1 MCVCVCVC
9 VCARV
14 QRATCLGPVGFAV
27 WLWVQH
33 FASMSLK
40 GGKKPALCQGPEKRH
55 VDLRPRRGKTKP
67 HLFPS
72 SLLDFKTT
80 SCGAGGSV
88 GFSPLPSTLSPLH
101 PPSPSLASG
110 MEPPPLPLLLLPAH
124 PHSIPL
130 GVSFIRWP
138 QASWGLRLPG
148 GSSPSPTQTGS
159 RACSQSPTTPSTKAF
174 QM

>member
-9 VCARV
+9 THT
-14 QRATCLGPVGFAV
+14 RAEGHMSRAGGLCCVALGLALCLSEPERGE
-27 WLWVQH
+27 
-33 FASMSLK
+33 
-40 GGKKPALCQGPEKRH
+40 KPALCQGPEKRH
-55 VDLRPRRGKTKP
+55 VDLRPGWGKTKP

-80 SCGAGGSV
+80 SCRAGGSV

-110 MEPPPLPLLLLPAH
+110 MEPPHSPLLLLPAH

-148 GSSPSPTQTGS
+148 GGSPSPTQTGS
-159 RACSQSPTTPSTKAF
+159 RACSQGPTTPSTKAF